1 MKKFSKIGKRVL
13 AFFLVALMNIN
24 TYAAVGAN
32 DGSAFVTKAEFDAL
46 IDTFNGQMDTY
57 QSGLNTKIDGAVAN
71 YLAGLSSQS
80 RKKMDIYNNGWS
92 VLSCING
99 VQDPTFNYPNIDIL
113 YGGNYKGYF
122 GWESGW
128 KNYTLGFDIRYSYAK
143 DNKVT
148 RAIVSHNKSESAQT
162 ASDVKVYWKGVTN
175 EYIESYS
182 INAGLN
188 ESKTADLYGIEGSGS
203 KQITLE
209 NGLSLIIS
217 NGYQASIKS
226 ATTVVNPTVKYLYN
240 GSNSTTLSFSNKTL
254 NTVAE
259 VSYGKLID
267 YLTHIVQYAGDTAWN
282 VSNPSFTKTFRTHS
296 NNTYNSVGIL
306 SATNKAAHGSV
317 TCWAAGG
324 SGSSTNFS
332 FRHDTTSQKVYPSIG
347 MLANDLKANQM
358 IQFEDEISYKVGSKS
373 GTISDVKLNQ
383 GMVLLA
389 AEKDTKIEW
398 APRFTKGKV
407 WDATNKKWIDSTASR
422 VKLLFSLGEFSDKI
436 ASTEIIKADSSV
448 GTTTDGGVLCN
459 VCLTSTDEATVVSF
473 TMPKDGVVYAK
484 WVPDTSDYDT
494 AKWIQPIDLTQS
506 NTYISITE

>member
-1 MKKFSKIGKRVL
+1 MLALFIVVL
-13 AFFLVALMNIN
+13 LNIN
-24 TYAAVGAN
+24 SYAAVGAN

-46 IDTFNGQMDTY
+46 VNTFNEQMDTY
-57 QSGLNTKIDGAVAN
+57 QSGLNTKIDGAIAN
-71 YLAGLSSQS
+71 YLAGLSAQS
-80 RKKMDIYNNGWS
+80 REKMDIYNNGWI

-99 VQDPTFNYPNIDIL
+99 AEDPTFNYPNIDIL

-122 GWESGW
+122 SWSSGW

-148 RAIVSHNKSESAQT
+148 RAIVSHNKEEASQG
-162 ASDVKVYWKGVTN
+162 ASDVKVYWKGVTD

-188 ESKTADLYGIEGSGS
+188 GNATADLYGIEGTGS

-209 NGLSLIIS
+209 NGLSLIIN
-217 NGYQASIKS
+217 NGYNASIKS
-226 ATTVVNPTVKYLYN
+226 ATSVVNPTVKYVYN
-240 GSNSTTLSFSNKTL
+240 GSNTNTLTFDNKSL

-259 VSYGKLID
+259 ISYGKLRD
-267 YLTHIVQYAGDTAWN
+267 YLTHIVQYAGETAWN

-296 NNTYNSVGIL
+296 NNTYNSSGIL
-306 SATNKAAHGSV
+306 NLTNKNAHGSV

-324 SGSSTNFS
+324 GGSATAFNFQHS
-332 FRHDTTSQKVYPSIG
+332 TTSSKVYPSVG
-347 MLANDLKANQM
+347 MLVNDLKASQM

-407 WDATNKKWIDSTASR
+407 WDSTNKKWIDSTASR

-436 ASTEIIKADSSV
+436 ASTEIIKANSSV

-459 VCLTSTDEATVVSF
+459 MCLTSTDEATVVSF

>member
-1 MKKFSKIGKRVL
+1 MALFIVVL
-13 AFFLVALMNIN
+13 LNIN
-24 TYAAVGAN
+24 SYAAVGAN

-46 IDTFNGQMDTY
+46 VNTFNEQMDTY
-57 QSGLNTKIDGAVAN
+57 QSGLNAKIDGAIAN

-92 VLSCING
+92 ILSCING
-99 VQDPTFNYPNIDIL
+99 AQDPTFNYPNIDIL
-113 YGGNYKGYF
+113 YGGNYKGSF
-122 GWESGW
+122 SWSSGY
-128 KNYTLGFDIRYSYAK
+128 KNYTMGFDIRYSYAN

-148 RAIVSHNKSESAQT
+148 RAIVSHNKGEAQQT
-162 ASDVKVYWKGVTN
+162 ASDVKVYWKGVTD

-188 ESKTADLYGIEGSGS
+188 NTATTDLYGIEGSGS

-226 ATTVVNPTVKYLYN
+226 ATSVVNPTVKYLYN
-240 GSNSTTLSFSNKTL
+240 GSNASTLTFSNKTL

-259 VSYGKLID
+259 ISYGKLRD
-267 YLTHIVQYAGDTAWN
+267 NLTHIVQYNGETAWN

-296 NNTYNSVGIL
+296 NNTYNSSGIL
-306 SATNKAAHGSV
+306 SSTTKNAHGSV
-317 TCWAAGG
+317 TCRTHDGG
-324 SGSSTNFS
+324 SSVAFS
-332 FRHDTTSQKVYPSIG
+332 FQHSTTSSKVFPSIG

-373 GTISDVKLNQ
+373 GTIKDVKLNK

-407 WDATNKKWIDSTASR
+407 WDSTNKKWIDSTASR

-436 ASTEIIKADSSV
+436 ASTEIIKANSSV

-459 VCLTSTDEATVVSF
+459 MCLSSKDEATVVSF

>member
-1 MKKFSKIGKRVL
+1 MALFIVVL
-13 AFFLVALMNIN
+13 LNIN
-24 TYAAVGAN
+24 SYAAVSAN

-46 IDTFNGQMDTY
+46 VNTFNEQMDTY
-57 QSGLNTKIDGAVAN
+57 QSGLNTKIDGAIAN
-71 YLAGLSSQS
+71 YLAGLSAQS

-92 VLSCING
+92 MLSCING
-99 VQDPTFNYPNIDIL
+99 AEAPTFNYPNIDIL

-122 GWESGW
+122 GWSSGW
-128 KNYTLGFDIRYSYAK
+128 KNYTMGFDIRYSYAR

-148 RAIVSHNKSESAQT
+148 RAIVSHNYGEASQG
-162 ASDVKVYWKGVTN
+162 ASDVKVYWKGVTD

-209 NGLSLIIS
+209 NGLSLIIN

-226 ATTVVNPTVKYLYN
+226 STTVVNPTVKYLYN
-240 GSNSTTLSFSNKTL
+240 GSNATTLSFSNKTL

-259 VSYGKLID
+259 VSYGKVRD
-267 YLTHIVQYAGDTAWN
+267 YLEHIVQYAGSTAWC

-296 NNTYNSVGIL
+296 NNTYNSSGIL
-306 SATNKAAHGSV
+306 SSTTKTAHGSV
-317 TCWAAGG
+317 TCWTHDGG
-324 SGSSTNFS
+324 SSVAFNFQHS
-332 FRHDTTSQKVYPSIG
+332 TTSSRTFPSVG
-347 MLANDLKANQM
+347 MLLNDLNATQLN
-358 IQFEDEISYKVGSKS
+358 QFEDEISYKVGSKS

-407 WDATNKKWIDSTASR
+407 WDSTNKKWIDSTASR
-422 VKLLFSLGEFSDKI
+422 VKLLFSLGAFSDKI
-436 ASTEIIKADSSV
+436 ASTEIIKADSPV

-459 VCLTSTDEATVVSF
+459 ICSSSTAEATVVSF